1 MERRQKCGAGEISS
15 EFQSIL
21 NVLESGCT
29 TIERVNGKLRSLI
42 CEQVPVEPEAI
53 SEAYWERLTG
63 AIERW
68 QPKLTSSYF
77 LHALI
82 EVAVVANDI
91 RWISREGKK
100 LLLEHA
106 GECSWQ
112 AR

>member
-1 MERRQKCGAGEISS
+1 MEAIRQANPNVVEI
-15 EFQSIL
+15 
-21 NVLESGCT
+21 N
-29 TIERVNGKLRSLI
+29 LRIGQLI
-42 CEQVPVEPEAI
+42 CDQVPVESEAI

-68 QPKLTSSYF
+68 QPKLTSSYY

-82 EVAVVANDI
+82 EVSVVANDI

-100 LLLEHA
+100 LLLEHT

-112 AR
+112 AK